1 MLQDINRFH
10 LPANTKFYRVHVR
23 IPEELLKS
31 SQVKHTDEALIP
43 AAVASEFLE
52 KFSPSPAVMANADY
66 VSLLRR
72 QKDQKSCLDEAIATK
87 HKSIALSCCLRNPTH
102 VPKKKSK
109 KTDSESD
116 AMKLSKRKTTNSA
129 DLAKKGQ
136 TKKRLTTSSEVSR
149 EDGETSGLQNIAEDS
164 TQQAAIPLGDS
175 SSSRDIVSPR
185 DSPGE
190 SCSTSFLVKS
200 EENLSDSV
208 TSKTEEEQPSS
219 PLGVPDEASPL
230 PPVLEGRVADSP
242 GDASSAEEADEFS
255 GMAHGGALSEAT
267 SSTGGGEEAFQ
278 DALTEPSSDA

>member
-109 KTDSESD
+109 KADSESD
-116 AMKLSKRKTTNSA
+116 AMKLSKRKTTNNA

-136 TKKRLTTSSEVSR
+136 TKKRLATSSEASR
-149 EDGETSGLQNIAEDS
+149 EDGETAGLQNIAEDS
-164 TQQAAIPLGDS
+164 TQQASIPLGDS
-175 SSSRDIVSPR
+175 SSSRDI

-200 EENLSDSV
+200 EENLSV
-208 TSKTEEEQPSS
+208 TSKSEDLVEQPSS

-255 GMAHGGALSEAT
+255 GMAQGGAPSEAT

-278 DALTEPSSDA
+278 DALTEPSSDV